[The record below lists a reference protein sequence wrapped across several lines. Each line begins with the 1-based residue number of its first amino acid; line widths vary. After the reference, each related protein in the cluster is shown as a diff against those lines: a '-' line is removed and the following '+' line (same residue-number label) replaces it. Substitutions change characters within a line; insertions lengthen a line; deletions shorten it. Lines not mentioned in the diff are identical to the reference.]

1 MYKILRKT
9 DFQMKND
16 GSVPVQ
22 EILLHTSD
30 PLYFNFN
37 TDGKIFSVFLS
48 ENVYSTYVQR
58 MYKK

>member
-1 MYKILRKT
+1 
-9 DFQMKND
+9 MKND